1 MGKLAQMPLASNISN
16 GYQYGEGEDNTDP
29 QHFIGN
35 WDGRSTLP
43 KPGPDQKYLSGLP
56 HEYQKCTA
64 SIHIDS
70 KN

>member
-1 MGKLAQMPLASNISN
+1 MGKLAQMLLASNISN

-43 KPGPDQKYLSGLP
+43 KPGSRSEIAFGFA
-56 HEYQKCTA
+56 TR
-64 SIHIDS
+64 IS
-70 KN
+70 KVYGQHTER